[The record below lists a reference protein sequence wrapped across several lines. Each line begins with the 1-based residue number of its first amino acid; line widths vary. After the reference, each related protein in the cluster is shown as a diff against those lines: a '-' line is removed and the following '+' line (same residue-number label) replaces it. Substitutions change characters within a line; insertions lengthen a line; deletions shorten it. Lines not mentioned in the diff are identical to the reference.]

1 MNRPGS
7 RARRK
12 CQLTIVRSRGR
23 QYARNANPLSLVRL
37 RAARK
42 KLGHRPS
49 RDAARD
55 RAVAAMLASTIERI
69 GRISIVPF
77 KPIQRRS
84 FVRQNSRSRIARADK
99 LSSRSQ
105 DLASFRQRII
115 DPKSDFAQFRIMAER
130 GIRLY
135 GLHPPRE
142 DVAESVG
149 CIPLSKGYRANLNI
163 GRSAVPSGDPPRN
176 RATRS
181 PTCDPFCSLL
191 RSTVLTD
198 PPIIFFFS
206 TLLRDTV
213 FFTRYFDESGNEDVS
228 NAVFQGD

>member
-1 MNRPGS
+1 M
-7 RARRK
+7 
-12 CQLTIVRSRGR
+12 
-23 QYARNANPLSLVRL
+23 
-37 RAARK
+37 
-42 KLGHRPS
+42 
-49 RDAARD
+49 
-55 RAVAAMLASTIERI
+55 
-69 GRISIVPF
+69 PF

-135 GLHPPRE
+135 GLHPPRG

-228 NAVFQGD
+228 NVVFKED